1 MMFPQAQSHGNV
13 LTFTPPGFKQS
24 LNVKFPD
31 SRLPVCEKCKK
42 NFKTRDMC
50 RVRNGHTAAPW
61 TTAFICMTLDDS
73 CTDAHG
79 KYVDKPF
86 TVRMVPWQP
95 YCVKEPFDPKTPVCA
110 GCKRTNRTRSFCRE
124 RHRHRQLPWCTVYC
138 VLSAVDTVDA
148 NTIVAAP
155 SRPVEESSKS
165 ENDKDSPV
173 KEDESKEASSPA
185 NGETESKSDSTKE
198 GDENTKPAEK
208 GSSGEGDDIH
218 QIPDSRTFLAKV
230 SCKSISIHWLEL
242 AESDGT
248 DVGVIPNMHQHV
260 DPNAYAMGPGGP
272 GMPMP
277 PDPNHPPYYH
287 HPNMY
292 AQQHPHSLKNQQ
304 QYFFPMQRHP
314 SPYATS
320 WPPHHYQQH
329 PHILHGQQLASPP
342 GAPPP
347 PPPPQGEGSSPP
359 LVTAGEAAA
368 QQLKRNREDDR
379 GQSPMHHPPPG
390 HPHGPPP
397 GPHGQQQQWMLYQQM
412 YQSALPPMSHA
423 SAYPPQ
429 IGRHM
434 PPPEGG
440 PPMMHPPDNPYNRPQ
455 SPPNGKEHE
464 ADPKRQRLG

>member
-1 MMFPQAQSHGNV
+1 MFPQAQSHGNV

-50 RVRNGHTAAPW
+50 RVRNGHTAPPW
-61 TTAFICMTLDDS
+61 TTAFICMTLDES
-73 CTDAHG
+73 CTDANG
-79 KYVDKPF
+79 KYVNKPF

-138 VLSAVDTVDA
+138 ILSAVDTVDA

-155 SRPVEESSKS
+155 SRPVEESSTKS
-165 ENDKDSPV
+165 ENSKDSPV
-173 KEDESKEASSPA
+173 KEEESKEASSPA

-218 QIPDSRTFLAKV
+218 QIPESRTFLAKV
-230 SCKSISIHWLEL
+230 SCKAISLHWLEL

-248 DVGVIPNMHQHV
+248 DGGVIPTLHQHV

-342 GAPPP
+342 PGAPPP
-347 PPPPQGEGSSPP
+347 PPPGDGSSPP
-359 LVTAGEAAA
+359 PVTAGEAAA

-379 GQSPMHHPPPG
+379 GQSPMHHLPPG

-397 GPHGQQQQWMLYQQM
+397 GPHGQQQQQWMMYQQM
-412 YQSALPPMSHA
+412 YQAALPPMSHA

-429 IGRHM
+429 GGRHM

-440 PPMMHPPDNPYNRPQ
+440 PPMMHTPEVPYNRPQ
-455 SPPNGKEHE
+455 SPPNGKEHQ
-464 ADPKRQRLG
+464 ADPKRQRLA